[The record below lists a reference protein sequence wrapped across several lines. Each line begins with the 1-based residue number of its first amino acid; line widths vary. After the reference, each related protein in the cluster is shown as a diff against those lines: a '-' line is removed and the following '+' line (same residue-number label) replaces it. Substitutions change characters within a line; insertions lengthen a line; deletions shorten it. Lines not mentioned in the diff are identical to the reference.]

1 MQHLDILEKIQIQVD
16 PVYESFRKLR
26 RSLIS
31 WFESGP
37 RQPKECLQNDIL
49 LPTFCLIA
57 KKSSDSDH
65 WQPHRSPDN
74 PIFDRSSVIANPTPV
89 FTMPTSVTA
98 TTAPLPARE
107 QLATL
112 VDDILAEARVQGAT
126 AAEAAVSFG
135 SALSV
140 TVRLGEVE
148 TLEHHRQRGLGVT
161 VYIGQSRGSAST
173 ADWRPEA
180 IRDTVHSAC
189 AIARHT
195 AADPH
200 AGLADPERLARNI
213 PDLDLYHPWSL
224 SAEEAIV
231 LARECEAAALACDP
245 RIRNSEG
252 GSVAAHAGLVAYGN
266 SHGFCGGYPTTRH
279 SMSCSVIAQDD
290 SGMQRNHWYTV
301 GRDHHDLETPVAVGQ
316 KAAQRALRRLG
327 SRRLGTRQ
335 VPVLFAPELARGLIG
350 HFTAAIR
357 GGALYRKASFLLN
370 RLGTAV
376 FPESVTIRERPHLP
390 KALASAPFDGEGVTT
405 TDRDLVAS
413 GVLQGYVLDSYSA
426 RRLGMETTGNAG
438 GLHNLIV
445 EPGALDHTGLLQ
457 QLGTGLWVTELLG
470 HGINPVTGDYSRGA
484 AGFWVENGEPQYP
497 VHEITIAGNLDQMFK
512 SIVAVG
518 NDVDVRGG
526 IRCGSLLLEQMTVA
540 GE

>member
-1 MQHLDILEKIQIQVD
+1 M
-16 PVYESFRKLR
+16 PES
-26 RSLIS
+26 I
-31 WFESGP
+31 
-37 RQPKECLQNDIL
+37 
-49 LPTFCLIA
+49 
-57 KKSSDSDH
+57 
-65 WQPHRSPDN
+65 
-74 PIFDRSSVIANPTPV
+74 
-89 FTMPTSVTA
+89 TA
-98 TTAPLPARE
+98 TATAAPLPARE
-107 QLATL
+107 HLETL
-112 VDDILAEARVQGAT
+112 VADILAEARIQGAT
-126 AAEAAVSFG
+126 AVEAAVSFG

-180 IRDTVHSAC
+180 IRDTVRSAC

-195 AADPH
+195 AADPY
-200 AGLADPERLARNI
+200 AGLADPERLARAI

-231 LARECEAAALACDP
+231 LARECEAAALAHDS
-245 RIRNSEG
+245 RIRNSG
-252 GSVAAHAGLVAYGN
+252 GASVATHTGLALYGN

-279 SMSCSVIAQDD
+279 SLSCSVIAQDD
-290 SGMQRNHWYTV
+290 GGMQRNHWHTV
-301 GRDHHDLETPVAVGQ
+301 GRDHNDLETPAAVGQ

-357 GGALYRKASFLLN
+357 GGALYRKASFLLD

-376 FPESVTIRERPHLP
+376 FPEFVTIRERPHLLG
-390 KALASAPFDGEGVTT
+390 ALASAPFDSEGVATV
-405 TDRDLVAS
+405 DRDLVA
-413 GVLQGYVLDSYSA
+413 GGMLRGYVLDSYSA

-438 GLHNLIV
+438 GTHNLIV
-445 EPGALDHTGLLQ
+445 EPGALGREDLLR

-484 AGFWVENGEPQYP
+484 SGLWVENGEPQYP
-497 VHEITIAGNLDQMFK
+497 VHQITIAGNLGEMFK
-512 SIVAVG
+512 NVVAVG
-518 NDVDVRGG
+518 NDVDTRGG
-526 IRCGSLLLEQMTVA
+526 IRCGSLLLERMTVA